1 MVIKKKTHKQKTS
14 AALLTVSAF
23 QLSFSQSGRMHGIW
37 IDNKDVDCCCD
48 FLFFSKNF
56 LRDLSSFY
64 CGQHYGEFS
73 SRPRFGC
80 SSAAFWCSAQ
90 RTAFQSRAKNKLC
103 CSVRLHCHGLKVESE
118 LFFSHLSEC
127 QYAICLFLFI
137 SPHMNSFL
145 IYDRSLFLFIYFF
158 KLMISDI
165 NRWHVSKMNENLPP
179 YLPFAEMKTSC
190 CSMTV

>member
-1 MVIKKKTHKQKTS
+1 
-14 AALLTVSAF
+14 
-23 QLSFSQSGRMHGIW
+23 MHGIW
-37 IDNKDVDCCCD
+37 IDNKDADCCCD

-103 CSVRLHCHGLKVESE
+103 CSVRLHCHGLKVNCFFRISQNANMQYVCFY
-118 LFFSHLSEC
+118 LF
-127 QYAICLFLFI
+127 
-137 SPHMNSFL
+137 PL
-145 IYDRSLFLFIYFF
+145 IWIHFWFMTEAFFLFIYFF